1 MVKKLITGIFFI
13 YPSNNQLS
21 EILFFYLFCPVI
33 SCFVSENHKIY
44 SFVRYFLILYF
55 TNLFTI

>member
-1 MVKKLITGIFFI
+1 MITGIFFI
-13 YPSNNQLS
+13 YHSNNQIS
-21 EILFFYLFCPVI
+21 EIMFFYIFFTVI